1 MSQPDNL
8 SVNTSPSTSA
18 SAGTTAIDASLAADA
33 RFDDA
38 LRRVSFEPGMML
50 GVAAT
55 RAEQDYHRRRAT
67 RHAYWQHGSGTVVGL
82 RVERQGDDPGDDST
96 TALTRLLITPGV
108 GVDGLGREVSVY
120 EPYSIDLGAWLTTQH
135 ADAQAWGALIENGYD
150 APANALWLQV
160 TMRYQDQPGGL
171 QPRLATEVNAG
182 TDPVGPSR
190 MADSVLYELVAARPA
205 DASQRVHPFAAHAG
219 LPSYAEV
226 AAGLAPD
233 EQARVAAAS
242 GAARAQ
248 LELGA
253 RLLRAL
259 GDDNQ
264 ALATRETFSRGAA
277 ELARTLLAWVAI
289 RLTDSRDLIVNPR
302 RVTVD
307 NLARPFLF
315 NASALAQLQR

>member
-1 MSQPDNL
+1 MSQPDSINA
-8 SVNTSPSTSA
+8 STST
-18 SAGTTAIDASLAADA
+18 STSTTSVDASLGSDA

-82 RVERQGDDPGDDST
+82 RVDKQGDDPGDDTT
-96 TALTRLLITPGV
+96 TARTRLLVTPGV

-135 ADAQAWGALIENGYD
+135 ADVDAWGALIENGYD
-150 APANALWLQV
+150 TASNALWLQV
-160 TMRYQDQPGGL
+160 TMRYQDAPSGL
-171 QPRLATEVNAG
+171 QPRLATEINAG

-190 MADSVLYELVAARPA
+190 VADGVLYELVAARPA
-205 DASQRVHPFAAHAG
+205 DASQRAHPFAAHAG
-219 LPSYAEV
+219 LPAFADL

-233 EQARVAAAS
+233 EQARLAAAS

-253 RLLRAL
+253 RLLHAL

-289 RLTDSRDLIVNPR
+289 RLTDGRDLVVNPR

-315 NASALAQLQR
+315 NASALAQLLR